1 MLAVH
6 RGGDTAGAGLSLRR
20 VGAPLSAHVHDVDDR
35 LAHNNNTRA
44 GELDCGGAVLTSH
57 TGSFPL
63 YRLPPDEGC
72 MGNVI
77 PGACVLACF
86 TMPI

>member
-20 VGAPLSAHVHDVDDR
+20 VGAPLSAHVPDVDDR
-35 LAHNNNTRA
+35 LAHNNTRA
-44 GELDCGGAVLTSH
+44 GGLDGSGAVLTSQ
-57 TGSFPL
+57 TGLFPL

-72 MGNVI
+72 TGKVI
-77 PGACVLACF
+77 PGARVLAGF
-86 TMPI
+86 AMPI

>member
-6 RGGDTAGAGLSLRR
+6 WGGDTAGAGLSLRR
-20 VGAPLSAHVHDVDDR
+20 VGAPLSAHVPDVDDR
-35 LAHNNNTRA
+35 LAHNNTRA
-44 GELDCGGAVLTSH
+44 GELDWGGAVLTSH
-57 TGSFPL
+57 TGLFPL
-63 YRLPPDEGC
+63 DRLPPDEGC

-77 PGACVLACF
+77 PGACVLAGF